1 MSHIYLIILI
11 SFGGLT
17 GDIRYEQKV
26 PTMRDCR
33 IAANAIMQNP
43 GTFYRYEET
52 YDYNSIRAWC
62 VSGPRQSREEED
74 NN

>member
-26 PTMRDCR
+26 PTFRDCT
-33 IAANAIMQNP
+33 IAADAIMQNP
-43 GTFYRYEET
+43 CKFYRYEET
-52 YDYNSIRAWC
+52 YEYNAIKAWC
-62 VSGPRQSREEED
+62 VNGPREIKPKEEH
-74 NN
+74 N

>member
-26 PTMRDCR
+26 PTFRDCT
-33 IAANAIMQNP
+33 IAADAVMQNP
-43 GTFYRYEET
+43 GKFYRYEET
-52 YDYNSIRAWC
+52 YEYNAIKA
-62 VSGPRQSREEED
+62 
-74 NN
+74 